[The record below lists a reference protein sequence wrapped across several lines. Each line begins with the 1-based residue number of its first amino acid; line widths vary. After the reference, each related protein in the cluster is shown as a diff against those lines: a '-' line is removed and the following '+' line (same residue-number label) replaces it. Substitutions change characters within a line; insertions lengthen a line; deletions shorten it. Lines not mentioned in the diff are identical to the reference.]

1 MGHIY
6 KAIVIGAGI
15 TGLACAFRL
24 RQLGI
29 PALLLEASNQA
40 GGLISSLR
48 RNGFLFE
55 AGPQGPRF
63 PQPVWT
69 LVRELKLE
77 NEFVPG
83 DPKAKRYI
91 LRDGRL
97 HLAPLSPMSLLSTN
111 LLSMHSKYRLLS
123 EALRHTRPPPT
134 EESLAEFVARK
145 FGAEVSDYLVDPFVS
160 TLFFSDAQ
168 KLGMLS
174 AFPALVEWERST
186 GSLVRGAI
194 RAYKSKKAKKDGTS
208 AASAARKASQ
218 TEANEKLRVTDSLP
232 TLGSF
237 KNGMG
242 TLIDRLAKELKDE
255 LRLES
260 PVESLLI
267 DREDTL
273 RDHSAWKVRARG
285 LEEFC
290 TDAVVLALPAYA
302 AATLLQPSAPQLS
315 SLLSAIE
322 HAPMNVVASAYHR
335 NQVRHPLD
343 GFGFMVPRKEGLH
356 TVCTIWNSSVF
367 PGRAPEGSVLMTS
380 FSAGESHDD
389 LMNASERVLAQTV
402 EAENAKILGIT
413 GTPIDH
419 AVWKYPRALPQYTI
433 GHAQRVQAIAAAL
446 HEFPGLYLAGNY
458 LNGRSIGDCAASGF
472 QAADTLHSHMR
483 T

>member
-40 GGLISSLR
+40 GGMISSLR

-77 NEFVPG
+77 NEFVAG

-91 LRDGRL
+91 LRDGCL
-97 HLAPLSPMSLLSTN
+97 HLAPLSPMSLLSTS
-111 LLSMHSKYRLLS
+111 LLSIHSKYRLLS
-123 EALRHTRPPPT
+123 EALRHTHPPAT

-160 TLFFSDAQ
+160 TIFFSDPR

-174 AFPALVEWERST
+174 AFPALVDWERTT
-186 GSLVRGAI
+186 GSVVRGAI
-194 RAYKSKKAKKDGTS
+194 RAYKSKKSKKDGTS
-208 AASAARKASQ
+208 AASAARKASP
-218 TEANEKLRVTDSLP
+218 TDANEKLRVTDSLP

-242 TLIDRLAKELKDE
+242 TLTGRLAKELKDE
-255 LRLES
+255 LLLES

-267 DREDTL
+267 DRQDTL
-273 RDHSAWKVRARG
+273 RGQSAWKVRARG
-285 LEEFC
+285 PGEFRA
-290 TDAVVLALPAYA
+290 DAVVLALPAYA
-302 AATLLQPSAPQLS
+302 AASLLQQSAPQLA

-322 HAPMNVVASAYHR
+322 HPPINVVASAYHR

-356 TVCTIWNSSVF
+356 TVCTIWNSSLF
-367 PGRAPEGSVLMTS
+367 PGRAPEGSVLLTS
-380 FSAGESHDD
+380 FAAGESAD
-389 LMNASERVLAQTV
+389 LINASEHVLAQTV
-402 EAENAKILGIT
+402 EAENARILGIT
-413 GTPIDH
+413 GEPIDR
-419 AVWKYPRALPQYTI
+419 AVWKYPRALPPLTI
-433 GHAQRVQAIAAAL
+433 GHAQRVHAITAAL
-446 HEFPGLYLAGNY
+446 NEFPGLYLAGNY

-472 QAADTLHSHMR
+472 QAADNLHSHMR

>member
-6 KAIVIGAGI
+6 KAIVIGAGL

-40 GGLISSLR
+40 GGLISSLK

-69 LVRELKLE
+69 LVRELNLE
-77 NEFVPG
+77 NEFLHG
-83 DPKAKRYI
+83 DPTAKRYI

-97 HLAPLSPMSLLSTN
+97 HLAPLSPMSLLRTN
-111 LLSMHSKYRLLS
+111 LLSIHSKYRLLS
-123 EALRHTRPPPT
+123 EALRHTHPPAT
-134 EESLAEFVARK
+134 EESLAEFVTRK

-160 TLFFSDAQ
+160 TIFFSDAR

-174 AFPALVEWERST
+174 AFPALVEWERNR
-186 GSLVRGAI
+186 GSVVRGAI
-194 RAYKSKKAKKDGTS
+194 RAYKSKKSKKDGT
-208 AASAARKASQ
+208 AAATVDGKASS
-218 TEANEKLRVTDSLP
+218 TDANESLRVTDALP

-242 TLIDRLAKELKDE
+242 TLTQRLAEKLKHE

-267 DREDTL
+267 DREETL
-273 RDHSAWKVRARG
+273 RNHSAWTIRTQS
-285 LEEFC
+285 LEEFRA
-290 TDAVVLALPAYA
+290 DAVVLALPAYA
-302 AATLLQPSAPQLS
+302 AASLLQQSAPQLA

-343 GFGFMVPRKEGLH
+343 GFGFMVPRKESLH
-356 TVCTIWNSSVF
+356 TVCTIWNSSLF

-380 FSAGESHDD
+380 FAVNESDH
-389 LMNASERVLAQTV
+389 LFNASEQVLAQTV
-402 EAENAKILGIT
+402 EAENAKVLGIT
-413 GTPIDH
+413 GEPIDR

-446 HEFPGLYLAGNY
+446 NEFPGLYLAGNY

>member
-77 NEFVPG
+77 NDFLPG

-91 LRDGRL
+91 LRDGHL

-111 LLSMHSKYRLLS
+111 LLSMRSKYRLLS
-123 EALRHTRPPPT
+123 EALRHSQPPAT

-160 TLFFSDAQ
+160 TIFFSDAR

-174 AFPALVEWERST
+174 AFPALVAWERGT
-186 GSLVRGAI
+186 GSVVRGAI
-194 RAYKSKKAKKDGTS
+194 RAYKSKKSTKDGTV
-208 AASAARKASQ
+208 AASADRKASP
-218 TEANEKLRVTDSLP
+218 TDANEKLRVTDSLP

-237 KNGMG
+237 KNGVG
-242 TLIDRLAKELKDE
+242 TLTERLAKELKDE

-267 DREDTL
+267 DRQDTL
-273 RDHSAWKVRARG
+273 PDHSAWTIHTQS
-285 LEEFC
+285 LEEFRA
-290 TDAVVLALPAYA
+290 DAVVLALPAYA
-302 AATLLQPSAPQLS
+302 AASLLQPSAPPLS

-322 HAPMNVVASAYHR
+322 QAPMNVVASAYHR
-335 NQVRHPLD
+335 KQVRHPLD
-343 GFGFMVPRKEGLH
+343 GFGFMVPRKAGLH
-356 TVCTIWNSSVF
+356 TVCTIWNSSLF

-380 FSAGESHDD
+380 FAASESNH
-389 LMNASERVLAQTV
+389 LLNASEHVLAQTV

-413 GTPIDH
+413 GAPIDR

-446 HEFPGLYLAGNY
+446 NEFPGLYLAGNY
-458 LNGRSIGDCAASGF
+458 LSGRSIGDCVATGF
-472 QAADTLHSHMR
+472 QAADNLHSHMR

>member
-134 EESLAEFVARK
+134 EESLAEFAPRSRTIWLTRSCRHFSSVTLKNWACSAR
-145 FGAEVSDYLVDPFVS
+145 FRR
-160 TLFFSDAQ
+160 
-168 KLGMLS
+168 LS
-174 AFPALVEWERST
+174 S
-186 GSLVRGAI
+186 G
-194 RAYKSKKAKKDGTS
+194 S
-208 AASAARKASQ
+208 AAP
-218 TEANEKLRVTDSLP
+218 EA
-232 TLGSF
+232 
-237 KNGMG
+237 
-242 TLIDRLAKELKDE
+242 
-255 LRLES
+255 
-260 PVESLLI
+260 
-267 DREDTL
+267 
-273 RDHSAWKVRARG
+273 
-285 LEEFC
+285 
-290 TDAVVLALPAYA
+290 
-302 AATLLQPSAPQLS
+302 
-315 SLLSAIE
+315 
-322 HAPMNVVASAYHR
+322 
-335 NQVRHPLD
+335 
-343 GFGFMVPRKEGLH
+343 
-356 TVCTIWNSSVF
+356 
-367 PGRAPEGSVLMTS
+367 
-380 FSAGESHDD
+380 
-389 LMNASERVLAQTV
+389 
-402 EAENAKILGIT
+402 
-413 GTPIDH
+413 
-419 AVWKYPRALPQYTI
+419 
-433 GHAQRVQAIAAAL
+433 
-446 HEFPGLYLAGNY
+446 
-458 LNGRSIGDCAASGF
+458 
-472 QAADTLHSHMR
+472 
-483 T
+483 

>member
-29 PALLLEASNQA
+29 PALLLEASSQA

-77 NEFVPG
+77 NEFLPG

-97 HLAPLSPMSLLSTN
+97 HLAPLSPMSLLRTN
-111 LLSMHSKYRLLS
+111 LLSRHSKYRLLS
-123 EALRHTRPPPT
+123 EAIRHSQPPAT

-145 FGAEVSDYLVDPFVS
+145 FGDEVSDYLVDPFIS
-160 TLFFSDAQ
+160 TIFFSDPR

-174 AFPALVEWERST
+174 AFPALVEWEHST

-194 RAYKSKKAKKDGTS
+194 RAYKSKKSERAGTVV
-208 AASAARKASQ
+208 ASGDRNPSPAD
-218 TEANEKLRVTDSLP
+218 ANEKLRVTDALP

-242 TLIDRLAKELKDE
+242 TLTERLADELKDE
-255 LRLES
+255 LRLDS
-260 PVESLLI
+260 PVDSLFF
-267 DREDTL
+267 DREEAL
-273 RDHSAWKVRARG
+273 RDRPAWNIRARG
-285 LEEFC
+285 LEEFRA
-290 TDAVVLALPAYA
+290 DAVVLALPAYA
-302 AATLLQPSAPQLS
+302 AASLLQPSAPQLS

-322 HAPMNVVASAYHR
+322 HAPINVVASAYHR
-335 NQVRHPLD
+335 SQVRHPLD

-356 TVCTIWNSSVF
+356 TVCTIWNSSLF
-367 PGRAPEGSVLMTS
+367 PGRAPEGSVVMTS
-380 FSAGESHDD
+380 FADGESDY
-389 LMNASERVLAQTV
+389 LMNAFEHVLAQTV
-402 EAENAKILGIT
+402 EAENARILGIT
-413 GTPIDH
+413 DPPIDR
-419 AVWKYPRALPQYTI
+419 AAWKYPRALPQYTV
-433 GHAQRVQAIAAAL
+433 GHAQRVQAIAAARN
-446 HEFPGLYLAGNY
+446 EFPGLYLAGNY
-458 LNGRSIGDCAASGF
+458 LTGRSIGDCAATGF

>member
-29 PALLLEASNQA
+29 PALLLEASNQT
-40 GGLISSLR
+40 GGMISSLR

-77 NEFVPG
+77 NEFLPG

-97 HLAPLSPMSLLSTN
+97 HLAPLSPASLLSTN
-111 LLSMHSKYRLLS
+111 LLSIHSKYRLLS
-123 EALRHTRPPPT
+123 EALRHSQPPAT

-160 TLFFSDAQ
+160 TIFFSDAR

-174 AFPALVEWERST
+174 AFPALVDWERST

-194 RAYKSKKAKKDGTS
+194 RAYKSKKSKKDGP
-208 AASAARKASQ
+208 ASS
-218 TEANEKLRVTDSLP
+218 THANEKLRVTDSLP

-242 TLIDRLAKELKDE
+242 TLTERLAKGLKDE

-267 DREDTL
+267 DPDETL
-273 RDHSAWKVRARG
+273 RNPSAWRIRTQSS
-285 LEEFC
+285 EEFRA
-290 TDAVVLALPAYA
+290 DAVVLALPAYA
-302 AATLLQPSAPQLS
+302 AASLLQQSAPQLT

-356 TVCTIWNSSVF
+356 TVCTIWNSSLF

-380 FSAGESHDD
+380 FAAGESDH
-389 LMNASERVLAQTV
+389 LLNASEHVLAQTV
-402 EAENAKILGIT
+402 EAENAKVLGIT
-413 GTPIDH
+413 GEPIDR

-433 GHAQRVQAIAAAL
+433 GHAQRVQAIAAAPN
-446 HEFPGLYLAGNY
+446 EFPGLYLAGNY
-458 LNGRSIGDCAASGF
+458 LQGRSIGDCTASGF
-472 QAADTLHSHMR
+472 QAADKLHSHMR